1 MIPTR
6 NRTARPEREP
16 GAVRTGAAALGRWTR
31 LLTRRPAGIT
41 ACALIVLLTAVALVG
56 PWLTPD
62 PNAQAAAPMSAPSPD
77 HWMGTDNTGRDVLA
91 RFVAGARISL
101 SVALLC
107 TLAATAVGTLVGMV
121 AALRAGTWFDALVM
135 RATDVVMAF
144 PLLVLVPVLSGV
156 FTQKGIAVG
165 PVELDNVAIM
175 GISIGVALTPVFVR
189 LARASALAEVR
200 KDYMTAARGL
210 GARRRDLV
218 FGNLLPNIAT
228 PIVVQAAFSVAIAII
243 VEASVSFLGLG
254 IQPPDAS
261 WGTLL
266 TDARSQ
272 LLLGAW
278 WLILFPTLG
287 IAAAVLALTLLGD
300 ELRDLLDPRMRRG
313 FERPGDDRHAPV
325 PAADTRPTPANTPE
339 SR

>member
-1 MIPTR
+1 M
-6 NRTARPEREP
+6 
-16 GAVRTGAAALGRWTR
+16 
-31 LLTRRPAGIT
+31 TRRPAGI
-41 ACALIVLLTAVALVG
+41 CATVLVVLLAAVVLVG
-56 PWLTPD
+56 PWLAPD
-62 PNAQAAAPMSAPSPD
+62 PNAQTAAPLTAPSGD

-101 SVALLC
+101 LVALVC
-107 TLAATAVGTLVGMV
+107 TAAATVVGTLIGMA
-121 AALRAGTWFDALVM
+121 AALRAGGRFDILTM
-135 RATDVVMAF
+135 RLTDVVMAF

-175 GISIGVALTPVFVR
+175 AIAIGIALTPVFVR

-200 KDYMTAARGL
+200 KDYMTAARCL

-228 PIVVQAAFSVAIAII
+228 PIVVQAAFSVAVAII

-300 ELRDLLDPRMRRG
+300 ELRDLLDPRMRRTFHG
-313 FERPGDDRHAPV
+313 KPRRRAPQPEAATE
-325 PAADTRPTPANTPE
+325 PAGRSADGELEEEIR
-339 SR
+339 